1 MDEQEMGGGFSP
13 KKVVAGAA
21 LGVAVPAAVAV
32 AKKLV
37 GGSDDGE
44 SDGDDARER
53 DDGARDEPI
62 SRERK
67 QTTRRSP
74 AKAKS
79 ATSRKKQTAGSRA
92 KRTTGSPASRTK
104 NRTREQ
110 LYKQATR
117 LKIDGRSSMNKAQ
130 LERAV
135 DRAKQKAK
143 AG

>member
-1 MDEQEMGGGFSP
+1 MAEHEMSEGFST

-32 AKKLV
+32 AKRLV
-37 GGSDDGE
+37 GGNGTDDG
-44 SDGDDARER
+44 DGGGDAREH
-53 DDGARDEPI
+53 DDGAQDEPM

-67 QTTRRSP
+67 HATRARS
-74 AKAKS
+74 KAKS
-79 ATSRKKQTAGSRA
+79 TSSRT
-92 KRTTGSPASRTK
+92 KRTGTTSSSTTNRTK

-117 LKIDGRSSMNKAQ
+117 LKIEGRSSMNKAQ

-135 DRAKQKAK
+135 DRAKQKTK
-143 AG
+143 AR